1 MEMEMSEGVS
11 ECERL
16 VIELVRNL
24 FKQENFFFFS
34 YPGGKVTRPL
44 NFPTSS
50 SSSSDDRMTI
60 SQFTIGY
67 NLIINQPTTFYN
79 YLIILKSHLMMM
91 TK

>member
-1 MEMEMSEGVS
+1 MVDIYIYYQNWIRRVLMEMEMSEGVS

-44 NFPTSS
+44 IFLPPPPPPP
-50 SSSSDDRMTI
+50 M
-60 SQFTIGY
+60 IGWQLV
-67 NLIINQPTTFYN
+67 NSLLVII
-79 YLIILKSHLMMM
+79 
-91 TK
+91 

>member
-44 NFPTSS
+44 IFLPPPPPPPP
-50 SSSSDDRMTI
+50 M
-60 SQFTIGY
+60 IG
-67 NLIINQPTTFYN
+67 
-79 YLIILKSHLMMM
+79 
-91 TK
+91 